1 MKPRPNIQSMREWQ
15 RQTLERELPSGWSV
29 EIGEASKLWMLY
41 TPSKQL
47 FAVGEF
53 LFIMERITEMNRV

>member
-1 MKPRPNIQSMREWQ
+1 MREWQ